1 MKNITMRRLGGFMK
15 GLFKPSSWRV
25 TKTPQE
31 PSSCGACRP
40 AEFQNLVV
48 CNKRNTTDAG
58 LKPSS
63 MTLSYNGKRTVSR
76 LSGFTL
82 IELLVVVLIIGI
94 LAAIAYPQYEKAIFK
109 SRMVHTQL
117 QAKSIFQ
124 AAQLYL
130 LANGQMAA
138 VADDFAQDVGFSGYA
153 SNARGQLAGKFGKD
167 LWEDLQSP
175 PCIWHYQRLNGALYC
190 RVCYGNKGIPAYC
203 HVFNRKDV
211 AFFQNALRWP
221 SRGKFGDV
229 ESFDIPLQ

>member
-1 MKNITMRRLGGFMK
+1 MKNVTMRRLGGF
-15 GLFKPSSWRV
+15 L
-25 TKTPQE
+25 E
-31 PSSCGACRP
+31 PSFKALS
-40 AEFQNLVV
+40 
-48 CNKRNTTDAG
+48 NKESHPELDSGST
-58 LKPSS
+58 SWV
-63 MTLSYNGKRTVSR
+63 VSR
-76 LSGFTL
+76 LGRSSTLARGFTL

-94 LAAIAYPQYEKAIFK
+94 LAAIAYPQYEKAVFR

-203 HVFNRKDV
+203 HVFNEKDV
-211 AFFQNALRWP
+211 AFFHSALRWP
-221 SRGKFGDV
+221 SRGKSGGV
-229 ESFDIPLQ
+229 EIFDIPLQ

>member
-1 MKNITMRRLGGFMK
+1 MKNITMRRLG
-15 GLFKPSSWRV
+15 
-25 TKTPQE
+25 
-31 PSSCGACRP
+31 
-40 AEFQNLVV
+40 
-48 CNKRNTTDAG
+48 
-58 LKPSS
+58 
-63 MTLSYNGKRTVSR
+63 
-76 LSGFTL
+76 GFTL

-175 PCIWHYQRLNGALYC
+175 PCIWHYQRLNGPLYC

>member
-31 PSSCGACRP
+31 PSSWRGLRP
-40 AEFQNLVV
+40 AGFLGATSCAV
-48 CNKRNTTDAG
+48 CHA
-58 LKPSS
+58 
-63 MTLSYNGKRTVSR
+63 
-76 LSGFTL
+76 GFTL